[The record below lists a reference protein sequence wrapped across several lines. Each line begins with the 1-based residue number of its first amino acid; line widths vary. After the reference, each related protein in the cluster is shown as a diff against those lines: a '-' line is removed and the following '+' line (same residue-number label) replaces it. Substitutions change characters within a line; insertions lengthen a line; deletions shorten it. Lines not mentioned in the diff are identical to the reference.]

1 MRCGVP
7 SDSSLMLASMSLAGH
22 ISRQSTDDLLGD
34 GMLPLDVLEKKM
46 MEWVEEVRSKKL
58 EVGISE

>member
-1 MRCGVP
+1 
-7 SDSSLMLASMSLAGH
+7 MSLAGH